1 MDGPI
6 QVSFS
11 RLLKA
16 NRDVWFFG
24 CIAFIIIFFG
34 PLRAECGYCIEAK
47 NSKIH
52 ISDPHMRFGVRRD
65 ALLNPQFSQERICF
79 PC

>member
-34 PLRAECGYCIEAK
+34 PLRCG
-47 NSKIH
+47 
-52 ISDPHMRFGVRRD
+52 VW
-65 ALLNPQFSQERICF
+65 LLYRG
-79 PC
+79 

>member
-34 PLRAECGYCIEAK
+34 PLHCG
-47 NSKIH
+47 
-52 ISDPHMRFGVRRD
+52 VW
-65 ALLNPQFSQERICF
+65 LLYRG
-79 PC
+79 